1 MIESL
6 ITSKTRVKLLLKFF
20 LNSDSTSYLRNLESE
35 FGESSNAIRVEL
47 NRFEDAGLLTS
58 NLTGNKKIYS
68 AITEHPLYSDINNII
83 KKYTGLD
90 QVVERIIRKIGDV
103 EKVYVTGEV
112 AKGLDS
118 KIIDLIFVGNSINKN
133 YLMELVEKVE
143 KLIGRKIR
151 YITYETHEFDKKVV
165 SKNGKMFLLWQS

>member
-20 LNSDSTSYLRNLESE
+20 LNSDSTSYLRNLASE

-47 NRFEDAGLLTS
+47 NRFEEAGLLKT
-58 NLTGNKKIYS
+58 NLSGNKKIYRANTS
-68 AITEHPLYSDINNII
+68 HPLYSDLNNII

-90 QVVERIIRKIGDV
+90 HIIEKIVKKLGDV
-103 EKVYVTGEV
+103 EKVYVSGDV
-112 AKGLDS
+112 AQGMDS
-118 KIIDLIFVGNSINKN
+118 KIIDLIFTGTNLDKIF
-133 YLMELVEKVE
+133 LMDLIEKAE

-151 YITYETHEFDKKVV
+151 FIIYEEKEFEQIAKKM
-165 SKNGKMFLLWQS
+165 NGHMFLLWQR

>member
-20 LNSDSTSYLRNLESE
+20 LNSDSTSYLRNLASE

-47 NRFEDAGLLTS
+47 NRFEEAGLLKT
-58 NLTGNKKIYS
+58 NLSGNKKIYRANTS
-68 AITEHPLYSDINNII
+68 HPLYSDLNNII

-90 QVVERIIRKIGDV
+90 HIIEKIVKKLGDV
-103 EKVYVTGEV
+103 EKVYVSGDI
-112 AKGLDS
+112 AQGMDS
-118 KIIDLIFVGNSINKN
+118 KIIDLIFTGTNLDKIF
-133 YLMELVEKVE
+133 LMDLIEKAE

-151 YITYETHEFDKKVV
+151 FIIYEEEEFGKIAKKM
-165 SKNGKMFLLWQS
+165 NGHRFLLWQR

>member
-20 LNSDSTSYLRNLESE
+20 LNSDSTSYLRNLASE

-47 NRFEDAGLLTS
+47 NKFEEAGLLKTNIS
-58 NLTGNKKIYS
+58 GNKKLYR
-68 AITEHPLYSDINNII
+68 ANTNHPLYSDLNNII

-90 QVVERIIRKIGDV
+90 QIIENIIEKLGDV
-103 EKVYVTGEV
+103 EKVYVSGEI
-112 AKGLDS
+112 AQGMDS
-118 KIIDLIFVGNSINKN
+118 KIIDLIFTGKN
-133 YLMELVEKVE
+133 IDKIYLMSLIEKAE

-151 YITYETHEFDKKVV
+151 FIIYEQDEFEKLQKRMNGDK
-165 SKNGKMFLLWQS
+165 FLLWQR